1 MHLYLVVEIY
11 ESPQKTKKQQ
21 QKLNKSSRIFFELRY
36 FCWNR
41 KRKQNEKEENENKRE
56 NYLVKMKYTS

>member
-11 ESPQKTKKQQ
+11 ESPQKTKKKKQQ
-21 QKLNKSSRIFFELRY
+21 QNKLNKSSRIFFELRY

-41 KRKQNEKEENENKRE
+41 KRKQNEKEKNKTNEKIIWS
-56 NYLVKMKYTS
+56 K